1 MIGFLVWA
9 INNLISLYI
18 LLIVIWCLLSW
29 FPGGSQSALGD
40 FLNRLVYPYLS
51 VFERIIPP
59 LGGVSF
65 SPVVAVFVLW
75 LVQRGVQMLGT
86 IL

>member
-29 FPGGSQSALGD
+29 FPGASQSALGD

-51 VFERIIPP
+51 VLERIIPP